1 MSRELD
7 DALAHLA
14 SSPVHPGL
22 EGLEDRVLLAI
33 KSNPVGTIG
42 LGATLTAALFALTLG
57 TISSVLP
64 AGNASAAPI
73 RSPFGASSPLAPSTL
88 LTAPR

>member
-14 SSPVHPGL
+14 NSPAHPGL
-22 EGLEDRVLLAI
+22 EGLENRVLLAI
-33 KSNPVGTIG
+33 AANPVGTLSFG
-42 LGATLTAALFALTLG
+42 VTATAALFALTLG

-64 AGNASAAPI
+64 TSKAQAARI
-73 RSPFGASSPLAPSTL
+73 QSPFGASNPLAPSTL
-88 LTAPR
+88 LTGPR